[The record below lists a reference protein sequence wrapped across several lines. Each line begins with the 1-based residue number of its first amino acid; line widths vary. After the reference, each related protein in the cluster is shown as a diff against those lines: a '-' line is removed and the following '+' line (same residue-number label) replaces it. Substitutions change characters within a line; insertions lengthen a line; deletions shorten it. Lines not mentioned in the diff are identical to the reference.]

1 MFKVDNHD
9 KFLLVVNQHNELVC
23 REPVNE
29 ADFLKMVKEIIEKT
43 KMYNIS
49 KDKEKTLEDIS
60 KNNDSNDTCAF
71 KSDIRMSS
79 TDNEVQCPVCL
90 ESLIEVKKRKEEFCN
105 LNNIIFLFQVEIKES

>member
-1 MFKVDNHD
+1 
-9 KFLLVVNQHNELVC
+9 
-23 REPVNE
+23 
-29 ADFLKMVKEIIEKT
+29 
-43 KMYNIS
+43 MYNIS